1 MGEEAS
7 DWKRKT
13 RRLRGG
19 KGRARAARP
28 KGPKP
33 TMQKPKSAAKQAKQE
48 QRATNKAARAEKARE
63 EGLKRKAE
71 ADKQKAEGTFRR
83 KSKKEKREEKKDNP
97 TATRKKKEAN
107 APATRKKKE
116 ANAPA
121 KKKQKQGKKQQTRAG
136 PVSASLGG
144 LGSMIGKA
152 MEALTNI
159 LAAIGAAIGAI
170 LGALGALFAGIAAAL
185 AGAIGILSK
194 LIDLFS
200 SGGLPEVAAEA
211 NTPEKRDAKCDGF
224 VKDVI
229 GICRKTRLEQVIN
242 VCAESGYTEK
252 CVSAFD
258 QIYHQCTRPAEEVR
272 VVCKKSLE
280 MAAKNPAGA
289 KAYVQGEMTRIQ
301 NVYGKHNQAVEAAL
315 KKQGVAVPA
324 A

>member
-7 DWKRKT
+7 DWKRRT

-19 KGRARAARP
+19 RPRVSRRARAP
-28 KGPKP
+28 KAPRQA
-33 TMQKPKSAAKQAKQE
+33 QKPKSAAKQAKQK
-48 QRATNKAARAEKARE
+48 QRATNKAARAKKGRE

-71 ADKQKAEGTFRR
+71 ADKQKAEGTFQR
-83 KSKKEKREEKKDNP
+83 KSKKEKREEKKATRKKKKDNAA
-97 TATRKKKEAN
+97 ATRKKKEVN
-107 APATRKKKE
+107 AA
-116 ANAPA
+116 A
-121 KKKQKQGKKQQTRAG
+121 KKKQKQDKKQQTRAG

-144 LGSMIGKA
+144 LGSMIGNA
-152 MEALTNI
+152 MGALTNV

-200 SGGLPEVAAEA
+200 SGGLPEVAAET

-301 NVYGKHNQAVEAAL
+301 NVYGKQNQAVEAAL